1 MKQAYEIFQ
10 EIKPETALSV
20 FQYLRDE
27 QREVYKAT
35 LASLAKERRLRP
47 VFIQR
52 KPVAEQIDWMLKNV
66 KWRGGSEVAAQVLQ
80 LWLLKAHQP
89 LLTAFLDGLGIAHD
103 GEGAADDLPDTLD
116 AKKLKSTVAALVKQF
131 DPEVVAIYL
140 RIFQTQKAGGWPEL
154 AERIDSAPELRL
166 GAAPPEPESAP
177 AAEEA
182 PAAEAEEAPKKKAPA
197 KKTAK
202 PSPGTEA

>member
-35 LASLAKERRLRP
+35 LSSLAKERRLRP

-140 RIFQTQKAGGWPEL
+140 RIFQTQKSGGWPEL
-154 AERIDSAPELRL
+154 AEQIDSTPELRL
-166 GAAPPEPESAP
+166 GAAPPESESAP
-177 AAEEA
+177 PAEEA
-182 PAAEAEEAPKKKAPA
+182 SIAEAEEAPKKKAPS
-197 KKTAK
+197 KKAAK
-202 PSPGTEA
+202 PSSEAEA